1 MFKKLIK
8 QLMDA
13 LSKYSVQQEEVVG
26 IDISEGFVRVAQ
38 LDEKDDKWLLSK
50 YAFKAVDDKDGA
62 SVSLNKDNLD
72 IYAERVKVAIHAAKT
87 STKNAAL
94 SIPVNSAI
102 VKVVDLPLMSDEE
115 LQEAIETDTLWENV
129 VQLTE
134 TLDEYSIFWEVIYR
148 SESENRMGLLFVA
161 SKISDINFYLDIVK
175 KAGLN
180 PVIVDVRCFALKNAL
195 KIKSKPD
202 NENASTGTTA
212 VIEIG
217 GNENYLLIQ
226 QEGSPFVSGLFVSDS
241 DKYIF
246 KNPNSSEEV
255 VEQAMQ
261 RISMQVKQTI
271 ASYQSRF
278 NGLVEEVLLVSPMA
292 DLNDKFKSIE
302 KLFAPLKFKLFCP
315 SQHLIIPANLDEKV
329 KAETNA
335 STMSASVGLATRKLD
350 VFGYYQYVTGAQNI
364 NLLPDRDS
372 VRQSEKK
379 KLLGK
384 IGGISAAIILSL
396 SIIGILVSQFSEK
409 DKLSKDVSEYEIL
422 DLKRMELDTKIN
434 ELRNKRQKLASTLKA
449 SKSIS
454 SNQKEMYAV
463 LMQLNGAIPD
473 GVWLDKIQYNGN
485 AKIDIDG
492 KSISDQNIL
501 EFIEQLTA
509 TKAIERATLKT
520 MNIEKAGS
528 REIKKFSLTISL
540 VEFSKLFTSSTKEG
554 EEK

>member
-26 IDISEGFVRVAQ
+26 VDISEGFVRVAQ

-202 NENASTGTTA
+202 DENASARTTA

-434 ELRNKRQKLASTLKA
+434 EFRNKRQKLASTLKA

>member
-1 MFKKLIK
+1 
-8 QLMDA
+8 
-13 LSKYSVQQEEVVG
+13 
-26 IDISEGFVRVAQ
+26 
-38 LDEKDDKWLLSK
+38 
-50 YAFKAVDDKDGA
+50 
-62 SVSLNKDNLD
+62 
-72 IYAERVKVAIHAAKT
+72 
-87 STKNAAL
+87 
-94 SIPVNSAI
+94 
-102 VKVVDLPLMSDEE
+102 
-115 LQEAIETDTLWENV
+115 
-129 VQLTE
+129 
-134 TLDEYSIFWEVIYR
+134 
-148 SESENRMGLLFVA
+148 
-161 SKISDINFYLDIVK
+161 
-175 KAGLN
+175 
-180 PVIVDVRCFALKNAL
+180 
-195 KIKSKPD
+195 
-202 NENASTGTTA
+202 
-212 VIEIG
+212 
-217 GNENYLLIQ
+217 
-226 QEGSPFVSGLFVSDS
+226 
-241 DKYIF
+241 
-246 KNPNSSEEV
+246 
-255 VEQAMQ
+255 
-261 RISMQVKQTI
+261 
-271 ASYQSRF
+271 
-278 NGLVEEVLLVSPMA
+278 
-292 DLNDKFKSIE
+292 
-302 KLFAPLKFKLFCP
+302 LFCP

-434 ELRNKRQKLASTLKA
+434 ELRNKRQKLASTLEA

>member
-161 SKISDINFYLDIVK
+161 SKISDINLYLDIVK

-202 NENASTGTTA
+202 NENARAGTTA
-212 VIEIG
+212 VVEIG

-315 SQHLIIPANLDEKV
+315 SQHLVIPANLDEKV

-409 DKLSKDVSEYEIL
+409 DKLTKDVSEYEIL